1 MTNTALL
8 EDLKGE
14 LNKAMTSILLEAFPS
29 SPKKS
34 IEQAAK
40 KVTAEALQFGAA
52 CTYNFSK
59 ATIDMLV
66 DVSNHLLHD
75 MKP

>member
-1 MTNTALL
+1 MNNTALL
-8 EDLKGE
+8 KDLKQE
-14 LNKAMTSILLEAFPS
+14 LYKAMTSILLEAFPT

-34 IEQAAK
+34 IEQAAR
-40 KVTAEALQFGAA
+40 KVANEALQFGAA